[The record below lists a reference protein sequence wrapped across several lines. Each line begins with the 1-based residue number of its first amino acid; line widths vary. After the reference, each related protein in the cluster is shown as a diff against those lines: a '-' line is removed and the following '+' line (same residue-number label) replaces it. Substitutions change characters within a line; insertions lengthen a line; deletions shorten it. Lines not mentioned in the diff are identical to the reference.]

1 MDPSDSVV
9 LYMVPGTV
17 LGLGAGAISLEITFE
32 SNLTT
37 PIITNVVIGVFYI
50 FLSFGDRA
58 ILGILQFVLIFLP
71 QVRYIKAACAKHQG
85 LSIFFRNSLWSF
97 YSFVFR

>member
-9 LYMVPGTV
+9 LYMVPGAV
-17 LGLGAGAISLEITFE
+17 LGLVAGAISLEITFE

-37 PIITNVVIGVFYI
+37 PMITNVVIGACYI

-71 QVRYIKAACAKHQG
+71 QVRYIKAACTKRQG
-85 LSIFFRNSLWSF
+85 LSIFFRKSLWSF
-97 YSFVFR
+97 